1 MVEYERKKLYE
12 EVWNEP
18 VSTVAKRY
26 GVSDVAI
33 HKICKSMDIPV
44 PPRGYWAKK
53 RAGQK
58 VKKEPLPKTDK
69 RTTVTRY
76 FSIERK
82 PPVPKPELMDILS
95 VDEYQKL
102 YSVTETIE
110 MLPEG
115 SRYHKTISAYKSS
128 IDTWRKEY
136 GNRHYL
142 HREHPAP
149 ELTNTVSDPT
159 RLRVF
164 HILNSLVKGTVELGC
179 GITEKLYMIIR
190 GETVPITFSEAK
202 DKNDHV
208 LTKQEERELAE
219 YERKR
224 KTNSWAYKPN
234 IRKYDHVYN
243 GKLTMKINDR
253 YTFRDSESRQI
264 EDRLPEILFALYRA
278 SEDVRLE
285 RLHREEAERKA
296 EEERQRKEHRLE
308 LYNAEVDITNS
319 LVNEADDF
327 EIACRIRRY
336 VERVRSLADPSDQKS
351 LEWIDWATEKAD
363 WFDPSIARE
372 DPALGVRDHG
382 TSPERKKLEH
392 IWSISWFR

>member
-82 PPVPKPELMDILS
+82 PPAPEPELQEILS
-95 VDEYQKL
+95 EEEYQKL
-102 YSVTETIE
+102 YYVAESIV

-115 SRYHKTISAYKSS
+115 SRYHKTISAYKTS
-128 IDTWRKEY
+128 IDVWRKEY

-149 ELTNTVSDPT
+149 ELTNTVSDQT
-159 RLRVF
+159 RPRAF
-164 HILNSLVKGTVELGC
+164 RILNSLVKGTAELGC
-179 GITEKLYMIIR
+179 DITDKLYMIVR
-190 GETVPITFSEAK
+190 GETVPVTFSEAK
-202 DKNDHV
+202 DKNNHI

-219 YERKR
+219 YERKS
-224 KTNSWAYKPN
+224 KTDSWAYKPN
-234 IRKYDHVYN
+234 IRKYDHAYRKSS
-243 GKLTMKINDR
+243 KLKLKEGET
-253 YTFRDSESRQI
+253 E
-264 EDRLPEILFALYRA
+264 
-278 SEDVRLE
+278 
-285 RLHREEAERKA
+285 REEKRNI
-296 EEERQRKEHRLE
+296 
-308 LYNAEVDITNS
+308 LY
-319 LVNEADDF
+319 L
-327 EIACRIRRY
+327 
-336 VERVRSLADPSDQKS
+336 
-351 LEWIDWATEKAD
+351 
-363 WFDPSIARE
+363 
-372 DPALGVRDHG
+372 
-382 TSPERKKLEH
+382 LEH
-392 IWSISWFR
+392 ADLQIVGNYLFSHWRYLTHWAYSYDEYDVDFLRRIIYILEAKYKI